1 LSLACSWRRWKLCSS
16 KEWSSSLVWRYGEGT
31 SATFAADVG
40 VSARTVRDYART
52 YRVFETGTRVPIL
65 SYTHHRVAARSE
77 DPQRAIEEAAD
88 KLLSTRQMEVRVEAE
103 ALPPEERRL
112 VIRAAE
118 ERRFNGE
125 ETRRLVA
132 ARIEKARK
140 APPAEDPLLREYVRE
155 EGSPGS
161 PDAEGGDDER
171 EGRLILEEANER
183 VLAEQIDEDIQDIME
198 VCPHCGASSSAW
210 ARRPPDE
217 PTSPTPPTEPAP

>member
-1 LSLACSWRRWKLCSS
+1 MARSRIAA
-16 KEWSSSLVWRYGEGT
+16 SLVWRYGEGT
-31 SATFAADVG
+31 AATFAADVG
-40 VSARTVRDYART
+40 VSSRTIRDYAQT

-65 SYTHHRVAARSE
+65 SYTHHRIAARSE
-77 DPQRAIEEAAD
+77 DPQKAIDEAAD

-132 ARIEKARK
+132 ARMEKARK
-140 APPAEDPLLREYVRE
+140 AREAEDADPPAENPLLREYARE

-161 PDAEGGDDER
+161 PDTGSPDTEGGDDER
-171 EGRLILEEANER
+171 EGRLLLEEANER
-183 VLAEQIDEDIQDIME
+183 ALAEQIDEDIQDIME

-217 PTSPTPPTEPAP
+217 PTSPTSPTS